1 MSASQK
7 IIQAAAGNSSGTLDP
22 AVIVLRNFDSTYS
35 NNDSAGSNLSLYTL
49 NFQNG
54 SSAYD
59 NNNNLILTGY
69 GQGLAIASF
78 DVDGNLNWLNNFNN
92 SSKSRILC
100 IDENNNIYL
109 SCVKSFNNSSLS
121 TTSTIIKINSS
132 GTILWSATIRRGI
145 KYQDSLD
152 GFLKKATDG
161 NEYLYVLTSGYGNTF
176 SSYAA
181 PGVFQFN
188 ASTGSLV
195 DWQTNEAANSAAIYG
210 ACFTYDEY
218 SNSVIWI
225 GTEYPVGT
233 DKAIFYKV
241 ALSAYNGRFSTIN
254 FKLEYPDLGYNT
266 FYDITTD
273 PSNGDIYLVGGISQS
288 LANGNI
294 RGRIFKFNSSGVYQ
308 SNYSWYEGGPG
319 TGVVIDS
326 GKIYVTTAKNNLF
339 VFDTSLNLDS
349 SHFFSYEEP
358 VSSTTVQNSYER
370 TYVRPLIKD
379 GCIHFMNN
387 HMGLESQGGNGGT
400 AFVLRIPIDGL
411 AEDYYFENGTF
422 FINNNFTV
430 DSWTPNTSYVTASSS
445 YNGPSSS
452 SYYSS
457 STTNSAFSAYDTTSY
472 PHSNFELVFY
482 NRRENAAGIAHLNT
496 YTVAGSTGTATQTS
510 KSPIELKEHDIL
522 MAVLYGSDITWPNVA
537 ITSSGW
543 TSVVNRNFYDGG
555 PTYKYG
561 SLRVYYKIVGANP
574 SDADANL
581 TFTRGG
587 STTASVGMHLYLIK
601 RSSTSSGSPFADLT
615 YSNSAT
621 GGYVMDFDS
630 KTSYSYSDAEIIFN
644 IGVILTTSTFITAY
658 PGGGRK
664 YHSGQSSS
672 ANDTYDSQMSTYFYL
687 APPST
692 TFDANIWGQN
702 SSVGNSYAQQLV
714 SGRIVL

>member
-7 IIQAAAGNSSGTLDP
+7 IIQAAAGNSSRTLDP

-35 NNDSAGSNLSLYTL
+35 NNANAGSNLSFYNL
-49 NFQNG
+49 NFQYG
-54 SSAYD
+54 GSAYD
-59 NNNNLILTGY
+59 NDNNLILTGY
-69 GQGLAIASF
+69 VSGLVIASF
-78 DVDGNLNWLNNFNN
+78 DVDGNLNWLNKFNN
-92 SSKSRILC
+92 STVTKILC

-109 SCVKSFNNSSLS
+109 SCVRNFNNSSLAS
-121 TTSTIIKINSS
+121 TSTIVKINSS
-132 GTILWSATIRRGI
+132 GTILWSVTLRRGI
-145 KYQDSLD
+145 KFQDSVD
-152 GFLKKATDG
+152 GFLKKTNNGD
-161 NEYLYVLTSGYGNTF
+161 EYLYVLASGYGNTF

-181 PGVFQFN
+181 PGVFQLN

-195 DWQTNEAANSAAIYG
+195 DWQTNEAANNAAIYG

-218 SNSVIWI
+218 SNSVVWI
-225 GTEYPVGT
+225 GTEYPTGT

-241 ALSAYNGRFSTIN
+241 AINPTSGRFSTIH
-254 FKLEYPDLGYNT
+254 FKLEYPDLGFNT

-288 LANGNI
+288 LSNGNI

-308 SNYSWYEGGPG
+308 SNYSWYEGGPA

-358 VSSTTVQNSYER
+358 VSNTTVQNDYER
-370 TYVRPLIKD
+370 TCVIPLIKD

-387 HMGLESQGGNGGT
+387 HMGLESQGGGGGT
-400 AFVLRIPIDGL
+400 AFILRIPIDGL

-430 DSWTPNTSYVTASSS
+430 DSWTPNTSYVTASYS
-445 YNGPSSS
+445 YDGPSSS

-457 STTNSAFSAYDTTSY
+457 SLTNSAFSAYDTTSY
-472 PHSNFELVFY
+472 PHSNFELAFY
-482 NRRENAAGIAHLNT
+482 NRRENVGGIAHLNT
-496 YTVAGSTGTATQTS
+496 YTVSGSTGTVGQTG
-510 KSPIELKEHDIL
+510 KAPIELKEHDIL
-522 MAVLYGSDITWPNVA
+522 MVVLYGSDTTWPNVD

-543 TSVVNRNFYDGG
+543 TLAVNKNWYDAG
-555 PTYKYG
+555 PSYRYG
-561 SLRVYYKIVGANP
+561 SLRVYYKILGANP
-574 SDADANL
+574 SDSDSSV

-587 STTASVGMHLYLIK
+587 STTASVGMHQYLIK
-601 RSSTSSGSPFADLT
+601 RSSTFGGSPFADLT
-615 YSNSAT
+615 YSNSTT

-644 IGVILTTSTFITAY
+644 IGVILTTSSFITPY

-664 YHSGQSSS
+664 YHSGQSSA
-672 ANDTYDSQMSTYFYL
+672 ANDTNDSQMSTYFYL
-687 APPST
+687 APSST
-692 TFDANIWGQN
+692 TFDANVWGQ
-702 SSVGNSYAQQLV
+702 SSSIGNSYAQQLV